1 MKSLQLAGTLKTG
14 TGKSVA
20 NQIRKNGEVPC
31 NLYGGEDNITFSAPY
46 NKFNALVYNHEFFTV
61 DVTVE
66 GKTYKTII
74 KEIQFHPVSDKIL
87 HIDFLELVPGKPV
100 TAEIPVTL
108 TGLAAGV
115 KNGGK
120 LVQKLRTIK
129 VKATPENLIDNINVD
144 VTKLKLGR
152 SVKVREV
159 SVEGAEILNPGAI
172 PVASVEIPRALRGGG
187 AKLGDDEEEE
197 ETAEAAAP
205 AEGGEAAAE

>member
-1 MKSLQLAGTLKTG
+1 MKSLQLAGTLKTA
-14 TGKSVA
+14 TGKAVA

-66 GKTYKTII
+66 GKTYSTII
-74 KEIQFHPVSDKIL
+74 KEIQFHPVTDKIL

-100 TAEIPVTL
+100 VAEIPVTL

-129 VKATPENLIDNINVD
+129 VKATPETLVDNITVD

-152 SVKVREV
+152 SVKVRDI
-159 SVEGAEILNPGAI
+159 SVEGSEILNPGPI
-172 PVASVEIPRALRGGG
+172 PVATVEIPRALRGGG
-187 AKLGDDEEEE
+187 NKPADDDDDEEE
-197 ETAEAAAP
+197 AAAAP